1 MMEKGD
7 DGGVQPVNGGV
18 TVDMSE
24 NGITHVKDLAFYENK
39 LWEIL
44 LRLLAFIFTFIAT
57 IIMSVAKENTT
68 VQIQIST
75 SLDTIPL
82 VIRAKSIYTSAF
94 VYFIVVNA
102 IVCGYSGLSLL
113 LVIANKA
120 RGKLIHMVLP
130 IAVSDLVMVGLLYS
144 ATGAAVA
151 IGLVGKNGNP
161 HVGWNKI
168 CGVFGRFCNL
178 ITASNV
184 LSFFAAF
191 FYFAVAVLCVFNLHK
206 RSRRSPL

>member
-94 VYFIVVNA
+94 VWVIKQA
-102 IVCGYSGLSLL
+102 WSLHLGLGFL
-113 LVIANKA
+113 
-120 RGKLIHMVLP
+120 
-130 IAVSDLVMVGLLYS
+130 
-144 ATGAAVA
+144 T
-151 IGLVGKNGNP
+151 
-161 HVGWNKI
+161 
-168 CGVFGRFCNL
+168 
-178 ITASNV
+178 V
-184 LSFFAAF
+184 LSF
-191 FYFAVAVLCVFNLHK
+191 VCLVWSMQILHSGECDSMWVFGTL
-206 RSRRSPL
+206 SSPSNRQ

>member
-94 VYFIVVNA
+94 V
-102 IVCGYSGLSLL
+102 
-113 LVIANKA
+113 
-120 RGKLIHMVLP
+120 
-130 IAVSDLVMVGLLYS
+130 
-144 ATGAAVA
+144 
-151 IGLVGKNGNP
+151 
-161 HVGWNKI
+161 
-168 CGVFGRFCNL
+168 
-178 ITASNV
+178 
-184 LSFFAAF
+184 
-191 FYFAVAVLCVFNLHK
+191 
-206 RSRRSPL
+206 